1 MLHNALMAVS
11 CRRKR
16 NYNGTET
23 PASQALAI
31 VQEGASLRL
40 DRFIFEV
47 PLGLT
52 TFEAVQQAKQEL
64 TDASIQLLTE
74 VKLRSYL
81 RRASQYKVENQSTR
95 ITARKLARKAM
106 PSWKRAAYNRVRQII
121 LEGVENRKKTGAIM
135 NASTKPWTVDE
146 GWKGCRR
153 GMKKDGPA
161 APEPLYQLKKS
172 LLKRSARTKGEKH

>member
-1 MLHNALMAVS
+1 MAVF

-16 NYNGTET
+16 NYNRTET

-31 VQEGASLRL
+31 VQEGAFLRI
-40 DRFIFEV
+40 DRITFGV

-74 VKLRSYL
+74 VKLRNYL
-81 RRASQYKVENQSTR
+81 RRASQYKVENQSTL
-95 ITARKLARKAM
+95 ITARKLVRKAM

-121 LEGVENRKKTGAIM
+121 PDGVERRRKTRAIM
-135 NASTKPWTVDE
+135 NASAKPWTVDE
-146 GWKGCRR
+146 DWKGFRR

-172 LLKRSARTKGEKH
+172 